1 MSVRSLPPRALLA
14 LVIAALVA
22 VGLLGYRVLISPKR
36 SAADELQAQIEAAE
50 VQVRARPADQRVE
63 PALRIDPADVFR
75 VTRAVPDEP
84 GIPEVI
90 LQLSKLASE
99 SRVSFESISPGPPV
113 EGQGYWA
120 VPITVVADGRYFNVS
135 TLLARIRGLVH
146 SHGGDLTATG
156 RLLTIDSV
164 SLAEGAQGFPQTRAT
179 LHINALFGARSAA
192 GGTPTAT
199 TGATPSSGEP
209 AAESASRTPEG
220 S

>member
-1 MSVRSLPPRALLA
+1 VSVRSIPPRARLPLVAAALLA
-14 LVIAALVA
+14 VA
-22 VGLLGYRVLISPKR
+22 LLGYLVLISPKR
-36 SAADELQAQIEAAE
+36 SAADELQAQIEASE
-50 VQVRARPADQRVE
+50 VQLRVRPADQRVE
-63 PALRIDPADVFR
+63 PAARIDATEVFR

-90 LQLSKLASE
+90 MQLTRLASE
-99 SRVSFESISPGPPV
+99 SHVSFESISPGPPV
-113 EGQGYWA
+113 EGQGYRA

-146 SHGGDLTATG
+146 SHGGELTATG

-179 LHINALFGARSAA
+179 LHINALFSARSAGA
-192 GGTPTAT
+192 GTTST
-199 TGATPSSGEP
+199 TGETPPTSGEP
-209 AAESASRTPEG
+209 AASASSASEG